1 MGLQPAAD
9 PAAAASLLLVLPHS
23 EDGVSS
29 HLQREGEPV
38 TAPNVT
44 SLHHPNINVTFDLVF
59 LSTCSPTTSQVGKWN
74 PLHVSL
80 LKLELVQHPTCLAS
94 VNDTSDCLHPAG
106 V

>member
-29 HLQREGEPV
+29 HLQREGELV
-38 TAPNVT
+38 TAANVA
-44 SLHHPNINVTFDLVF
+44 SLRHPNINVTIDLF
-59 LSTCSPTTSQVGKWN
+59 FSPTTSQVGKWN

-80 LKLELVQHPTCLAS
+80 PKLELVQHPTRLAS